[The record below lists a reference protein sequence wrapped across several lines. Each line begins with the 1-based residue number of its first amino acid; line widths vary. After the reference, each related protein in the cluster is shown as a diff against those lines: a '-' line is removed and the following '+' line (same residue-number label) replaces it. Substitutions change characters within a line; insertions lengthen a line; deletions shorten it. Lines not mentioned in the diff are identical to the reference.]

1 MPGPHYALSEAV
13 LVAAALWAAV
23 RLARGGYILA
33 APGIFLFGL
42 AAAVGVWRFGS
53 SAFDA
58 GAIDAWASLHRTL
71 SLTGGATG
79 LTLIVAELIRV
90 RFAPF
95 QSSTAM
101 VVLVGIALLIGVV
114 VYSDTGTAIPLLF
127 VPAMLVGGVVLA
139 YLAPA
144 PTQANQIVAAGLFA
158 IFLFN
163 ILVVRQSPVLG
174 QAVSWHLYH
183 VLIAVWVV
191 GVAWIFLRGADS
203 RLQV

>member
-13 LVAAALWAAV
+13 LVSAALWAAV

-33 APGIFLFGL
+33 APGILLFGL
-42 AAAVGVWRFGS
+42 AAAAGVWRFGS
-53 SAFDA
+53 SAIDA
-58 GAIDAWASLHRTL
+58 GAIDAWASFHRTL

-79 LTLIVAELIRV
+79 LTLIVAELLRV

-101 VVLVGIALLIGVV
+101 VVLIGIALLIGVV
-114 VYSDTGTAIPLLF
+114 VYSDTGSAIPLLF

-144 PTQANQIVAAGLFA
+144 PTQASQIVAAGLFA

-183 VLIAVWVV
+183 VIIAVWVV
-191 GVAWIFLRGADS
+191 GVAWIFLRAANT
-203 RLQV
+203 RMHV